1 MKNCCSLKLDRY
13 IYQSLDSCLIDT
25 VSIEIYEIRI
35 FRSDFRP
42 MMTCLC
48 KFFFFTT
55 LDIYKAYFKSHNIRE
70 YKENTCKKWPS
81 ALFSLKKILHFCA
94 LEFCNKV
101 LLDLHCWWSEELCSQ
116 HLFSSWWVSHVLG
129 VVYYLLVTHWNP
141 CKKGDVHILKSSEV
155 LKW

>member
-42 MMTCLC
+42 MMTCMC
-48 KFFFFTT
+48 KISFFTT
-55 LDIYKAYFKSHNIRE
+55 LDIYKAYFKSHHIRE

-116 HLFSSWWVSHVLG
+116 HLLQVSV
-129 VVYYLLVTHWNP
+129 LVTYWNP
-141 CKKGDVHILKSSEV
+141 CKKSCVHILKSSEV
-155 LKW
+155 LK